1 MIEITEAAAKQIK
14 EIMLDSEPNKF
25 LRIYVEGGGCS
36 GMRYGFDLEE
46 FANEDDFPLE
56 LKGVNLLIDAIS
68 MSYLNGVEVD
78 YKEDL
83 IGGPRHRKVSTG
95 TSLRMLTREDGVG
108 FSFHDTELE
117 AGTTTT
123 LQYKNHIEANYIID
137 GTGELEN
144 LETGEVF
151 EVRAGMT
158 YTLDKHDRH
167 EMRTHTKLR
176 IICVFTPA
184 LVGTEVHDDDGSYP
198 LL

>member
-1 MIEITEAAAKQIK
+1 MIVT
-14 EIMLDSEPNKF
+14 
-25 LRIYVEGGGCS
+25 
-36 GMRYGFDLEE
+36 
-46 FANEDDFPLE
+46 
-56 LKGVNLLIDAIS
+56 
-68 MSYLNGVEVD
+68 

-184 LVGTEVHDDDGSYP
+184 LVGTEVHDEDGSYP
-198 LL
+198 LLQASTFLIARFRWLG

>member
-56 LKGVNLLIDAIS
+56 LKGVNLLIDSIS

-83 IGGPRHRKVSTG
+83 IGSSFSITNPNAQ
-95 TSLRMLTREDGVG
+95 TSCGCG
-108 FSFHDTELE
+108 SSFS
-117 AGTTTT
+117 
-123 LQYKNHIEANYIID
+123 
-137 GTGELEN
+137 
-144 LETGEVF
+144 V
-151 EVRAGMT
+151 
-158 YTLDKHDRH
+158 
-167 EMRTHTKLR
+167 
-176 IICVFTPA
+176 
-184 LVGTEVHDDDGSYP
+184 
-198 LL
+198 

>member
-1 MIEITEAAAKQIK
+1 MIVT
-14 EIMLDSEPNKF
+14 
-25 LRIYVEGGGCS
+25 
-36 GMRYGFDLEE
+36 
-46 FANEDDFPLE
+46 
-56 LKGVNLLIDAIS
+56 
-68 MSYLNGVEVD
+68 

-83 IGGPRHRKVSTG
+83 VGGPRHRKVSTG
-95 TSLRMLTREDGVG
+95 TSLRMLTREDVVG

-144 LETGEVF
+144 LETGEIF
-151 EVRAGMT
+151 EVRPGMT

-167 EMRTHTKLR
+167 QMRTHTKLR

-184 LVGTEVHDDDGSYP
+184 LVGTEVHDEDGSYP

>member
-83 IGGPRHRKVSTG
+83 IGSAFSITNPNAQ
-95 TSLRMLTREDGVG
+95 TSCGCG
-108 FSFHDTELE
+108 SSFS
-117 AGTTTT
+117 
-123 LQYKNHIEANYIID
+123 
-137 GTGELEN
+137 
-144 LETGEVF
+144 V
-151 EVRAGMT
+151 
-158 YTLDKHDRH
+158 
-167 EMRTHTKLR
+167 
-176 IICVFTPA
+176 
-184 LVGTEVHDDDGSYP
+184 
-198 LL
+198 